1 MIYINGDSEIFD
13 WNREPL
19 ILKID
24 TTNTIS
30 AGGNVDTNSSNSDQF
45 KISDSRNMMTND
57 EFSYRIDWG
66 DGSEDFIS
74 SKSDPKL
81 LHTYAVGGEYIV
93 RIYPSNPKSRFIL
106 YTGYYTSTYKSIGEA
121 VKITEISQFGF
132 ASMTAL
138 VRCTNLKKVFGLP
151 RSVPNISGSSTVA
164 ACFINNY
171 SLQEV
176 EYLAEIVRLMREYPL
191 LTNLTGFLYNT
202 SYPLDIELNI
212 EGFVSCSVFLN
223 GVKSKSIILNN
234 CEGITSSTNA
244 FRNTTELETLILNG
258 FKSDV
263 DIRESTKM
271 ETAAYLDL
279 IDSLGDL
286 TGFAAKTLTVKNN
299 LEWTIDCQNAATA
312 KNWNVTK
319 I

>member
-30 AGGNVDTNSSNSDQF
+30 AGSIADTDSSNSDQF
-45 KISDSRNMMTND
+45 EISDVRNMMTND

-81 LHTYAVGGEYIV
+81 LHTYAVGGEYTV
-93 RIYPSNPKSRFIL
+93 KIYPSNPKSRFIL
-106 YTGYYTSTYKSIGEA
+106 YTGYYTNTYKSIGEA

-151 RSVPNISGSSTVA
+151 RSVPNISGSSTVSV
-164 ACFINNY
+164 CFMNND
-171 SLQEV
+171 SLLEV
-176 EYLAEIVRLMREYPL
+176 EYLPEIVRLMREYPL
-191 LTNLTGFLYNT
+191 ITSLSRFLYN
-202 SYPLDIELNI
+202 SPYPADIELDIE
-212 EGFVSCSVFLN
+212 GFINCGDFLN
-223 GVKSKSIILNN
+223 GVKSKSIILSN
-234 CEGITSSTNA
+234 CEGITTSTNA
-244 FRNTTELETLILNG
+244 FKNTTELETLILNG

-263 DIRESTKM
+263 DIRNSTKM
-271 ETAAYLDL
+271 TSSAYLDL

-299 LEWTIDCQNAATA
+299 LEWTIACDSAATA